1 MYCQLLTPHQ
11 PPLILVAPRSTPL
24 GLLSLVVGASEPMLM
39 LRLVGQLLGAT
50 LQLLRPWLLARV
62 PVCWL
67 LVLRMHLMMPVL
79 QQITLQE
86 LVMSFRLSTRLLRS
100 LDRAAL
106 PSMLPELPLLE
117 ELMLLTLLLPRC
129 VSDLATQQLLR
140 P

>member
-1 MYCQLLTPHQ
+1 
-11 PPLILVAPRSTPL
+11 
-24 GLLSLVVGASEPMLM
+24 M

-67 LVLRMHLMMPVL
+67 LELRMHLMMPVS